1 MIKLNKRL
9 TTISAF
15 ILENDKVID
24 IGCDHNLLA
33 IYMYL
38 EKGIKIVGSDINS
51 EPLNIARNNL
61 SKYDLSNTLELRLG
75 DGISTI
81 KDEDTVVISG
91 MGGITITKILENIN
105 NYNIKKLII
114 SPNDNFPLTRKF
126 ITNKGFIIDK
136 EVMVCENNKY
146 YLVSVYKK
154 GKEEINYFFGKLDL
168 TNKDNINYFNYVIE
182 KNNRIISKLNYK
194 HPISKIKLKL
204 ENKKIIMGIKERLKN
219 N

>member
-15 ILENDKVID
+15 ILKNDKVID

-61 SKYDLSNTLELRLG
+61 LKYDLSNTLELRLG

-81 KDEDTVVISG
+81 LGEDTIVISG
-91 MGGITITKILENIN
+91 MGGITITKILDKIN
-105 NYNIKKLII
+105 DYNIKKLII
-114 SPNDNFPLTRKF
+114 SPNDKFPLTREF
-126 ITNKGFIIDK
+126 ITNKGYKIDS
-136 EVMVCENNKY
+136 EIMVKDSNKY
-146 YLVSVYKK
+146 YLVSVYLK
-154 GKEEINYFFGKLDL
+154 GNEKTDYFFGKLD
-168 TNKDNINYFNYVIE
+168 NKNQDNIDYFNYLIE
-182 KNNRIISKLNYK
+182 SNNNIINKLSNTYNNK
-194 HPISKIKLKL
+194 KEELKL
-204 ENKKIIMGIKERLKN
+204 ENEMIINYLNKE
-219 N
+219 

>member
-15 ILENDKVID
+15 ILKNDKVID

-61 SKYDLSNTLELRLG
+61 LKYDLSNTLELRLG

-81 KDEDTVVISG
+81 LGEDTIVISG
-91 MGGITITKILENIN
+91 MGGITITKILDKIN
-105 NYNIKKLII
+105 DYNIKKLII
-114 SPNDNFPLTRKF
+114 SPNDKFPLTREF
-126 ITNKGFIIDK
+126 ITNKGYKIDS
-136 EVMVCENNKY
+136 EIMVKDSNKY
-146 YLVSVYKK
+146 YLVSVYLK
-154 GKEEINYFFGKLDL
+154 GNEKTDYFFGKLD
-168 TNKDNINYFNYVIE
+168 NKNQDNIDYFNYLIE
-182 KNNRIISKLNYK
+182 SNNNIINKLSNTYNNK
-194 HPISKIKLKL
+194 KEELKL
-204 ENKKIIMGIKERLKN
+204 ENEMIINYLYKE
-219 N
+219 

>member
-15 ILENDKVID
+15 INKKDKVID

-33 IYMYL
+33 IYLYQ
-38 EKGIKIVGSDINS
+38 KDKIKIVGSDINN

-75 DGISTI
+75 DGLSTI
-81 KDEDTVVISG
+81 KDEDTVIISG
-91 MGGITITKILENIN
+91 MGGILITKILNNIN

-126 ITNKGFIIDK
+126 ITSKGYKIDS
-136 EVMVCENNKY
+136 EIMVNDSNKY
-146 YLVSVYKK
+146 YLVSIYTK
-154 GKEEINYFFGKLDL
+154 GIEKTNYFFGKLD
-168 TNKDNINYFNYVIE
+168 NKEKDNIDYFNYLINT
-182 KNNRIISKLNYK
+182 NNNIIKKLNNK
-194 HPISKIKLKL
+194 HLIKKIKLKL
-204 ENKKIIMGIKERLKN
+204 ENKKIKKYLNK
-219 N
+219 

>member
-15 ILENDKVID
+15 ILKNDKVID

-61 SKYDLSNTLELRLG
+61 LKYDLSNTLELRLG

-81 KDEDTVVISG
+81 LGEDTIVISG
-91 MGGITITKILENIN
+91 MGGITITKILDKIN
-105 NYNIKKLII
+105 DYNIKKLII
-114 SPNDNFPLTRKF
+114 SPNDKFPLTREF
-126 ITNKGFIIDK
+126 ITNKGYKIDS
-136 EVMVCENNKY
+136 EIMVKDSNKY
-146 YLVSVYKK
+146 YLVSVYLK
-154 GKEEINYFFGKLDL
+154 GNEKTDYFFGKLD
-168 TNKDNINYFNYVIE
+168 NKNQDNIDYFNYLIE
-182 KNNRIISKLNYK
+182 SNNNIINKLSNTYNNK
-194 HPISKIKLKL
+194 KEELKL
-204 ENKKIIMGIKERLKN
+204 ENEMIINYLNME
-219 N
+219 

>member
-15 ILENDKVID
+15 ILKNDKVID

-33 IYMYL
+33 IYMYQ
-38 EKGIKIVGSDINS
+38 KDKIKIVGSDINN

-75 DGISTI
+75 DGLTTI
-81 KDEDTVVISG
+81 KDEDTIIISG
-91 MGGITITKILENIN
+91 MGGITINKILDNIN

-126 ITNKGFIIDK
+126 ITSKGYKLENEIIVND
-136 EVMVCENNKY
+136 NNKY
-146 YLVSVYKK
+146 YLVSVYIEGNEKT
-154 GKEEINYFFGKLDL
+154 NYFFGKLDNK
-168 TNKDNINYFNYVIE
+168 NKDNIDYFNYLINT
-182 KNNRIISKLNYK
+182 NNKIISKLNNKYLIK
-194 HPISKIKLKL
+194 KIKLKR
-204 ENKKIIMGIKERLKN
+204 ENKKIKKFLKR
-219 N
+219 

>member
-15 ILENDKVID
+15 ILKNDKVID

-61 SKYDLSNTLELRLG
+61 LKYDLSNTLELRLG

-81 KDEDTVVISG
+81 LDEDTIVISG
-91 MGGITITKILENIN
+91 MGGITITKILDKIN
-105 NYNIKKLII
+105 DYNIKKLII
-114 SPNDNFPLTRKF
+114 SPNDKFPLTREF
-126 ITNKGFIIDK
+126 ITNKGYKIDS
-136 EVMVCENNKY
+136 EIMVKDSNKY
-146 YLVSVYKK
+146 YLVSVYLK
-154 GKEEINYFFGKLDL
+154 GKEKTDYFFGKLD
-168 TNKDNINYFNYVIE
+168 NKNQDNIDYFNYLIE
-182 KNNRIISKLNYK
+182 SNNNIINKLSNTYNNK
-194 HPISKIKLKL
+194 KEELKL
-204 ENKKIIMGIKERLKN
+204 ENEMIINYLNKE
-219 N
+219 